1 MAAVYAILA
10 ALIACTTLDK
20 LNQESDELLD
30 RVNNGGRSSSSSSKA
45 NPSTGKRSGLS
56 VVNRPRMPHR
66 TVTDANGDK
75 VTIWG
80 QSKSTSKTRGHD
92 AAMDAEAFSMA
103 TSGDYEYVTIQ
114 RAWRTATGR
123 VSPSTLIPDVIGVRR
138 NGKVDAVEVRSHTD
152 KTSKL
157 MERLRRGRR
166 TLPEKHRGEVKV
178 IEAGP

>member
-30 RVNNGGRSSSSSSKA
+30 RVNNGGRSSSSSSGA
-45 NPSTGKRSGLS
+45 SSSTGKQSGLS

-66 TVTDANGDK
+66 TVTDANGDT

-80 QSKSTSKTRGHD
+80 QSKSSSKTHGHD
-92 AAMDAEAFSMA
+92 AAMDAEAFAMA

-123 VSPSTLIPDVIGVRR
+123 VSPSSLIPDVIGVRR
-138 NGKVDAVEVRSHTD
+138 NGKVDAVEVRSRTD
-152 KTSKL
+152 KERAL
-157 MERLRRGRR
+157 RRRLRKGLRSLPPERRG
-166 TLPEKHRGEVKV
+166 KV
-178 IEAGP
+178 RVIDPGP